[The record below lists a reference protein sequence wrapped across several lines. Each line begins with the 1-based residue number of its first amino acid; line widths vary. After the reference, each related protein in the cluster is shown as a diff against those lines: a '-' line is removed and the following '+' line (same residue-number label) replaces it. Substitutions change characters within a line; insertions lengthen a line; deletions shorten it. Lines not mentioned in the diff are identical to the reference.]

1 MILKD
6 EKKFDFGIILSQ
18 HGLNKTSF
26 RKQLIKLFYMSKHSL
41 LVEDIISN
49 ISTTVDKV
57 SVYRALNAFEKNGLI
72 HKVPDKANLI
82 RYALC
87 SSECT
92 STNHFHNHAHL
103 LCSNC
108 NETYCI
114 NDFKIPV
121 LNEYKGF
128 VINSL
133 KIILEGSCI
142 DCQQSYS
149 STI

>member
-1 MILKD
+1 MMSIDK
-6 EKKFDFGIILSQ
+6 ENIDFGMILSQ
-18 HGLNKTSF
+18 HALSKTSF
-26 RKQLIKLFYMSKHSL
+26 RKILIEFFYLSKHSL
-41 LVEDIISN
+41 SVEEIISN
-49 ISTTVDKV
+49 ISHPVDKV

-87 SSECT
+87 PSEC
-92 STNHFHNHAHL
+92 SSSKHLHNHAHL

-114 NDFKIPV
+114 NDFKIPIV
-121 LNEYKGF
+121 NECKGF
-128 VINSL
+128 VINNL

-149 STI
+149 

>member
-1 MILKD
+1 MKLFDKKNIDFGMILT
-6 EKKFDFGIILSQ
+6 Q

-26 RKQLIKLFYMSKHSL
+26 RKILIELFYTKKYSL
-41 LVEDIISN
+41 SVDEIITNLSFP
-49 ISTTVDKV
+49 IDKV

-72 HKVPDKANLI
+72 HKVPDMANLI

-87 SSECT
+87 QSEC
-92 STNHFHNHAHL
+92 SFEKHLHNHAHL

-121 LNEYKGF
+121 VNECKGF
-128 VINSL
+128 IIDNL
-133 KIILEGSCI
+133 KIILEGSCV
-142 DCQQSYS
+142 DCQQSYK
-149 STI
+149 

>member
-1 MILKD
+1 MILKY
-6 EKKFDFGIILSQ
+6 EENFDFGIILSRN
-18 HGLNKTSF
+18 GLSKTSF
-26 RKQLIKLFYMSKHSL
+26 RKKLIKLFYLSKSSL
-41 LVEDIISN
+41 SIDEIINNLSYK
-49 ISTTVDKV
+49 VDKV

-92 STNHFHNHAHL
+92 SSNHLHNHAHL
-103 LCSNC
+103 LCSFC

-121 LNEYKGF
+121 VNEYKGF
-128 VINSL
+128 VINNL

-149 STI
+149 